1 VFCPTCG
8 KENALGRKFCVA
20 CGTTL
25 EVVSQELSGSKMA
38 DRILNLRELN
48 RATLA
53 RQMLL
58 ERETLSAPAAIE
70 RLVGLQ
76 AQLASA
82 PYAGLWT
89 RLRDFRREDLAR
101 EIENRKVVKA
111 TLMRATL
118 HLFTADDYVRFRT
131 ALKPLLIGASG
142 AIAKRRG
149 GDFDMDK
156 VLKAARKFIGEKP
169 RTFAEISDMLTE
181 LMPDHDVGAMRYSV
195 RTHIPLVQVPINTGW
210 SYSNKPEFTLAESWI
225 GSPVSPEDNLREL
238 VFRYLAAFGPASV
251 TDAQTWL
258 GMKLKET
265 FEKLRPELQTYRGEG
280 RTELFDLPD
289 AQLPAEDVPAPV
301 RFLPEYDNLLLSHSN
316 RSRVIADEYRSKV
329 YLPGLRVAATIL
341 LDGFVRGA
349 WKIEKTKAAATL
361 VIEPFDKLTKK
372 DRAALTEEGERLVR
386 FVEPKA
392 KSFGVR
398 FTV

>member
-1 VFCPTCG
+1 
-8 KENALGRKFCVA
+8 
-20 CGTTL
+20 
-25 EVVSQELSGSKMA
+25 MA
-38 DRILNLRELN
+38 DRILTLRELN

-58 ERETLSAPAAIE
+58 ERENVSVPAAIE
-70 RLVGLQ
+70 RLAGLQ

-82 PYAGLWT
+82 PYVGLWT
-89 RLRDFRREDLAR
+89 RLRDFRREDLAG
-101 EIENRKVVKA
+101 EIESRKVVKA
-111 TLMRATL
+111 TMMRATL
-118 HLFTADDYVRFRT
+118 HLCTAEDYIRFRT
-131 ALKPLLIGASG
+131 ALKPVLIGAAD
-142 AIAKRRG
+142 AIVKRRG
-149 GDFDMDK
+149 HDFDLDK

-181 LMPDHDVGAMRYSV
+181 LAPDHDVGAMRYSV
-195 RTHIPLVQVPINTGW
+195 RTHIPLAQVPINTGW

-225 GSPVSPEDNLREL
+225 GRPISTEDNLREL
-238 VFRYLAAFGPASV
+238 VFRYLRAFGPASI

-258 GMKLKET
+258 GMKLKES

-280 RTELFDLPD
+280 RSEFFDLPETP
-289 AQLPAEDVPAPV
+289 LPAEDVPAPV

-316 RSRVIADEYRSKV
+316 RTRVIADEYRSKV

-341 LDGFVRGA
+341 VDGFVRGA
-349 WKIEKTKAAATL
+349 WKIEKTKTEATL

-398 FTV
+398 FTAI

>member
-1 VFCPTCG
+1 M
-8 KENALGRKFCVA
+8 A
-20 CGTTL
+20 
-25 EVVSQELSGSKMA
+25 A
-38 DRILNLRELN
+38 DRVLNLRELN

-58 ERETLSAPAAIE
+58 EREPLTAPAAIE

-82 PYAGLWT
+82 PYVGLWT
-89 RLRDFRREDLAR
+89 RLRDFRREDLAG
-101 EIENRKVVKA
+101 EIASRKIIKA

-118 HLFTADDYVRFRT
+118 HLCTADDYVRFRT
-131 ALKPLLIGASG
+131 ALKPVLIGAASG
-142 AIAKRRG
+142 LVKRRG
-149 GDFDMDK
+149 GDFELDK

-169 RTFAEISDMLTE
+169 RSFAEISDMLSK
-181 LMPDHDVGAMRYSV
+181 LAPDHDVGAMRYTV
-195 RTHIPLVQVPINTGW
+195 RTHIPLAQVPIATGW
-210 SYSNKPEFTLAESWI
+210 SYSNKPEFTLAEAWI
-225 GSPVSPEDNLREL
+225 GRPISPEDNLRDL
-238 VFRYLAAFGPASV
+238 VFRYLAAFGPATV

-265 FEKLRPELQTYRGEG
+265 FEKLRPELQTCRGEG
-280 RTELFDLPD
+280 RSELFDLPGLP
-289 AQLPAEDVPAPV
+289 LPAEDVPAPV

-316 RSRVIADEYRSKV
+316 RTRVIADEYRSKV

-341 LDGFVRGA
+341 VDGFVRGA
-349 WKIEKTKAAATL
+349 WKIEKTKTAATL

-372 DRAALTEEGERLVR
+372 DRAALTEEGERLAR
-386 FVEPKA
+386 FVEPQA

-398 FTV
+398 FTAS

>member
-1 VFCPTCG
+1 MT
-8 KENALGRKFCVA
+8 
-20 CGTTL
+20 
-25 EVVSQELSGSKMA
+25 
-38 DRILNLRELN
+38 DRILKLRELN

-58 ERETLSAPAAIE
+58 ERETFAVAAAVE

-82 PYAGLWT
+82 PYVGLWT
-89 RLRDFRREDLAR
+89 RLLNFQRDDLAK
-101 EIENRKVVKA
+101 EIEGRKIVKA
-111 TLMRATL
+111 TMMRATL
-118 HLFTADDYVRFRT
+118 HLCTADDYVRFRT
-131 ALKPLLIGASG
+131 ALKPLLTGASG
-142 AIAKRRG
+142 EIAKRRG
-149 GDFDMDK
+149 GDFDTDK

-169 RTFAEISDMLTE
+169 RTFAEVSDMLTK
-181 LMPDHDVGAMRYSV
+181 LMPDHDVGAMRYTV
-195 RTHIPLVQVPINTGW
+195 RTHIPLAQVPVNTGW
-210 SYSNKPEFTLAESWI
+210 SYPNKPEFTLAESWI
-225 GSPVSPEDNLREL
+225 GRPISTEDNLREL

-280 RTELFDLPD
+280 RTELFDLPGVK
-289 AQLPAEDVPAPV
+289 LPAEDVPAPV
-301 RFLPEYDNLLLSHSN
+301 RYLPEYDNLLLSHSN

-341 LDGFVRGA
+341 VDGFVRGA
-349 WKIEKTKAAATL
+349 WKIEKTKTAATL
-361 VIEPFDKLTKK
+361 MIDPFDRLTKK
-372 DRAALTEEGERLVR
+372 DRGALTEEGERLIR

-392 KSFGVR
+392 KSFDVR
-398 FTV
+398 FTAN